1 MECLRLKPVAPM
13 LISKKALKDVYIKDI
28 FIKKG
33 KWLILLMYRM
43 VY

>member
-13 LISKKALKDVYIKDI
+13 LISKEALKDLYINDI

-33 KWLILLMYRM
+33 RYLIILMYRL
-43 VY
+43 VC